1 MKLENSPAPSVN
13 GASHTPTKTLPQ
25 GTTARVKTTPANWQI
40 VLIPID
46 QIARNPYQPRLQF
59 DEEEMSELTASI
71 KERGVQQPILIRT
84 TPKSQANDSNG
95 EASGKTSIPAYQLV
109 AGERRLRACK
119 AAGRRS
125 IPAIVRD
132 DLSDVQSAELA
143 LLENVQ
149 RSNLNVIEEARA
161 YRRLMLDFRMKEER
175 IAKKV
180 GKSVATVKDTLRL
193 LALPSEVQT
202 LLIARKLTAS
212 HGQQLLRLSP
222 FESVCREVAR
232 RAATEGIPA
241 TALAQEPLPGA
252 RQLRDSKLIVELD
265 FRTRFDWKSE
275 CGSCP
280 HKAYVVS
287 GYHSYCLKPD
297 EYQRKQNEAIKRSKQ
312 EAARVLDEAKKSED
326 GEVNTESLPP
336 NSYRDLT
343 HADLPAGCCETCPC
357 RSVTTDP
364 RDPTKKRAICL
375 DPSRFSGLVQTER
388 KAHEE
393 TRQRKF
399 TEFWREAIHRLND
412 EQQEPLVS
420 WAALALW
427 PLAKGAHLRYGELQS
442 WNELGA
448 QVSRELSLDLPW
460 QEWQDDEAPIDQLLT
475 QLKGVETDDLL
486 RFFGALLLAQE
497 ALQAIRFD
505 GETPILFHV
514 LGHQNATQ
522 GEFSESDSDDESP
535 KSESDDDE

>member
-1 MKLENSPAPSVN
+1 MKLENSPSPSANGSSHAP
-13 GASHTPTKTLPQ
+13 PQ
-25 GTTARVKTTPANWQI
+25 GKTERVKAAPANWQI
-40 VLIPID
+40 VMLPID
-46 QIARNPYQPRLQF
+46 QVACNPYQPRLQF
-59 DEEEMSELTASI
+59 DEEEMSELTASVR
-71 KERGVQQPILIRT
+71 ERGVQQPILVRT
-84 TPKSQANDSNG
+84 APKAKVNGHAADKTP
-95 EASGKTSIPAYQLV
+95 PPRYQLV

-241 TALAQEPLPGA
+241 TTLSQEPLPGA

-287 GYHSYCLKPD
+287 GYHPYCLKPD
-297 EYQRKQNEAIKRSKQ
+297 EYQRKQNEAIERAKQ
-312 EAARVLDEAKKSED
+312 EAARVLDEAKKSD
-326 GEVNTESLPP
+326 SGEVDTESLPP

-357 RSVTTDP
+357 RSATADP
-364 RDPTKKRAICL
+364 RDPTKKRAVCL
-375 DPSRFSGLVQTER
+375 DPSRFSELVQAER

-393 TRQRKF
+393 ARQRKF
-399 TEFWREAIHRLND
+399 TEFWREAIRRLND
-412 EQQEPLVS
+412 GDQEPVVS
-420 WAALALW
+420 WATLALW

-460 QEWQDDEAPIDQLLT
+460 QEWQDEESSTDQILAE
-475 QLKGVETDDLL
+475 LKRVQTDDLL

-497 ALQAIRFD
+497 ALQAIRFG
-505 GETPILFHV
+505 GETPLLSTV

-522 GEFSESDSDDESP
+522 GEFSDSDDEYPVPSY
-535 KSESDDDE
+535 DDE

>member
-1 MKLENSPAPSVN
+1 MKLENSPSPSVN
-13 GASHTPTKTLPQ
+13 GITRHAQNGAPPPSKNDKSK
-25 GTTARVKTTPANWQI
+25 ATPAEWQ
-40 VLIPID
+40 VVMIPVG
-46 QIARNPYQPRLQF
+46 QIGPNPYQPRLQF
-59 DEEEMSELTASI
+59 DEEEMAELIASVR
-71 KERGVQQPILIRT
+71 ERGVQQPILVRT
-84 TPKSQANDSNG
+84 TPKAKPNGQAKED
-95 EASGKTSIPAYQLV
+95 TPPAPYQLV

-119 AAGRRS
+119 AAKRRF

-161 YRRLMLDFRMKEER
+161 FRRLMLDFRMKEER

-193 LALPSEVQT
+193 LALPGEVQT

-212 HGQQLLRLSP
+212 HGQQLLRLAP

-232 RAATEGIPA
+232 RAAAEGIPA
-241 TALAQEPLPGA
+241 TSLAQEPLPGA

-297 EYQRKQNEAIKRSKQ
+297 EYQRKQNEAIERSKL
-312 EAARVLDEAKKSED
+312 EAARILDEAKKSED
-326 GEVNTESLPP
+326 GEVDTESLPP

-343 HADLPAGCCETCPC
+343 HADLPAGCCETCLC
-357 RSVTTDP
+357 RSATTDP

-375 DPSRFSGLVQTER
+375 DPSRFSELVQAER

-399 TEFWREAIHRLND
+399 TEFWREAIRRLND
-412 EQQEPLVS
+412 GEQEPLVS
-420 WAALALW
+420 WATLALW

-460 QEWQDDEAPIDQLLT
+460 QSWQDDELSMAQLFT
-475 QLKGVETDDLL
+475 ELKSVKTDDLL

-497 ALQAIRFD
+497 ALQAIRYG
-505 GETPILFHV
+505 GETPLLSTV
-514 LGHQNATQ
+514 LDHQNTTQ
-522 GEFSESDSDDESP
+522 GELSDSDEMESP
-535 KSESDDDE
+535 DSDLGDEE

>member
-1 MKLENSPAPSVN
+1 MKLENSPSPCANGISPVAQN
-13 GASHTPTKTLPQ
+13 GAPPSAKATPE
-25 GTTARVKTTPANWQI
+25 NWHI
-40 VLIPID
+40 VMIPIG
-46 QIARNPYQPRLQF
+46 QIGPNPYQPRLQF
-59 DEEEMSELTASI
+59 DEEEMAELIASVR
-71 KERGVQQPILIRT
+71 ERGVQQPILVRT
-84 TPKSQANDSNG
+84 TPKAKPNGQAK
-95 EASGKTSIPAYQLV
+95 EKTPPAPYQLV

-119 AAGRRS
+119 AAKRRF

-161 YRRLMLDFRMKEER
+161 FRRLMLDFRMKEER

-193 LALPSEVQT
+193 LALPGEVQT

-222 FESVCREVAR
+222 FESVCREVAL

-241 TALAQEPLPGA
+241 TSLAQEALPGA

-297 EYQRKQNEAIKRSKQ
+297 EYQRKQNEAIERSKQ
-312 EAARVLDEAKKSED
+312 EAARILDEAKKSED
-326 GEVNTESLPP
+326 GEVDTESLPP

-357 RSVTTDP
+357 RSATTDP

-375 DPSRFSGLVQTER
+375 DPSRFSELVQAER
-388 KAHEE
+388 KAYEE

-399 TEFWREAIHRLND
+399 TEFWREAIRRLND
-412 EQQEPLVS
+412 GEQEPVVS
-420 WAALALW
+420 WATLALW

-460 QEWQDDEAPIDQLLT
+460 QSWQDDELSMAQLLAE
-475 QLKGVETDDLL
+475 LKSVKTDDLL

-497 ALQAIRFD
+497 ALQAIRYG
-505 GETPILFHV
+505 GETPLLSLV
-514 LGHQNATQ
+514 LGHQNTTQ
-522 GEFSESDSDDESP
+522 GELSESDEMESPDSDDE
-535 KSESDDDE
+535 E

>member
-1 MKLENSPAPSVN
+1 MKLENSPASSVN
-13 GASHTPTKTLPQ
+13 GASHTPTKTPPQ

-40 VLIPID
+40 VLIPVD

-95 EASGKTSIPAYQLV
+95 KASGKTSTSAYQLV

-125 IPAIVRD
+125 VPAIVRD

-193 LALPSEVQT
+193 LALPGEVQT

-297 EYQRKQNEAIKRSKQ
+297 EYQRKQNEAIERSKQ

-375 DPSRFSGLVQTER
+375 DPSRFSELVQTER

-399 TEFWREAIHRLND
+399 TEFWREAIRRLND

-420 WAALALW
+420 WATLALW

-448 QVSRELSLDLPW
+448 QVSRELSIDLPW
-460 QEWQDDEAPIDQLLT
+460 QDWQDDEISTDQLLT
-475 QLKGVETDDLL
+475 KLKGVETDDLM

-497 ALQAIRFD
+497 ALQAIRFG
-505 GETPILFHV
+505 GETPILSHV

-535 KSESDDDE
+535 ESDSDDE

>member
-1 MKLENSPAPSVN
+1 MKLENSPPPQANGVAYSPSHRLSTKSGPPTQIKAAP
-13 GASHTPTKTLPQ
+13 AD
-25 GTTARVKTTPANWQI
+25 WQI
-40 VLIPID
+40 IMIPVG
-46 QIARNPYQPRLQF
+46 QIGPNPYQPRLQF
-59 DEEEMSELTASI
+59 DEDEMAELIASVR
-71 KERGVQQPILIRT
+71 ERGVQQPILVRT
-84 TPKSQANDSNG
+84 APKTDG
-95 EASGKTSIPAYQLV
+95 DDKGKSYQLV

-119 AAGRRS
+119 AAKRRS
-125 IPAIVRD
+125 IPAILRD
-132 DLSDVQSAELA
+132 DLSDVQAAELG

-161 YRRLMLDFRMKEER
+161 YRRLMFDFRMKEER

-193 LALPSEVQT
+193 LALPNEVQT

-241 TALAQEPLPGA
+241 TSLAQEPLPGA

-297 EYQRKQNEAIKRSKQ
+297 EHQRKQNEAIERSKQ

-326 GEVNTESLPP
+326 GEVDTESLSP

-343 HADLPAGCCETCPC
+343 HVELPAGCCETCSC
-357 RSVTTDP
+357 RSVTADP
-364 RDPTKKRAICL
+364 RDPTKKRPICL
-375 DPSRFSGLVQTER
+375 DPNRFSELVQVER

-399 TEFWREAIHRLND
+399 TEFWREAIRRLND

-420 WAALALW
+420 WATLALW
-427 PLAKGAHLRYGELQS
+427 PLTKGAHLRYGELQS

-448 QVSRELSLDLPW
+448 QVSRELSIDLPW
-460 QEWQDDEAPIDQLLT
+460 QEWQDDETSTAQLLT
-475 QLKGVETDDLL
+475 QLKGVKTDDLL

-497 ALQAIRFD
+497 ALQAIRYG
-505 GETPILFHV
+505 GETPLLSTV
-514 LGHQNATQ
+514 LGHQSATQ
-522 GEFSESDSDDESP
+522 EEFSDSNEVESIDSASDDE
-535 KSESDDDE
+535 E

>member
-1 MKLENSPAPSVN
+1 VKLDNSPSSSVN
-13 GASHTPTKTLPQ
+13 GISHSTPTHVAPQ
-25 GTTARVKTTPANWQI
+25 GTTERIKAIPANWQI
-40 VLIPID
+40 VMIPVD

-59 DEEEMSELTASI
+59 DEEEMAELIASVR
-71 KERGVQQPILIRT
+71 ERGVQQPILVRT
-84 TPKSQANDSNG
+84 ALKAKVNGHAGDKTPA
-95 EASGKTSIPAYQLV
+95 PRYQLV

-119 AAGRRS
+119 AAKRRS

-149 RSNLNVIEEARA
+149 RSNLNAIEEARA

-175 IAKKV
+175 IAKRV

-193 LALPSEVQT
+193 LALPGEVQT

-212 HGQQLLRLSP
+212 HGQQLLRLAP

-232 RAATEGIPA
+232 RAATESIPA
-241 TALAQEPLPGA
+241 TTLSQELLPGA

-297 EYQRKQNEAIKRSKQ
+297 EWQRKQNEAIERAKQ
-312 EAARVLDEAKKSED
+312 EATRVLDEAKKSD
-326 GEVNTESLPP
+326 TGEVDTESLPA

-343 HADLPAGCCETCPC
+343 HADLPAGCCEACPC
-357 RSVTTDP
+357 RSATADP
-364 RDPTKKRAICL
+364 RDPTKKRPICL
-375 DPSRFSGLVQTER
+375 DPNRFSELVKAER

-393 TRQRKF
+393 ARQRKF
-399 TEFWREAIHRLND
+399 TEFWREAIRCLND
-412 EQQEPLVS
+412 GDQEPVVS
-420 WAALALW
+420 WATLALW
-427 PLAKGAHLRYGELQS
+427 PLAKGTHLRYGELQS

-460 QEWQDDEAPIDQLLT
+460 QDWQDDEISTAQLLT
-475 QLKGVETDDLL
+475 ELKGVKTDDLL

-497 ALQAIRFD
+497 ALQAIRYG
-505 GETPILFHV
+505 GETPLLSTV
-514 LGHQNATQ
+514 LGHQSATQ
-522 GEFSESDSDDESP
+522 GEFSDSDEAESPDSDSDDE
-535 KSESDDDE
+535 E

>member
-1 MKLENSPAPSVN
+1 MKLENLPSPSVN
-13 GASHTPTKTLPQ
+13 GIVHPTPTHAPSQ
-25 GTTARVKTTPANWQI
+25 GTTERVKAIPANWQ
-40 VLIPID
+40 VVMIPVD

-59 DEEEMSELTASI
+59 DEAEMSELTASI
-71 KERGVQQPILIRT
+71 KERGVQQPILVRT
-84 TPKSQANDSNG
+84 APKAKANGQAADRTPA
-95 EASGKTSIPAYQLV
+95 PHYQLV

-119 AAGRRS
+119 AAKRRS

-193 LALPSEVQT
+193 LALPAEVQT

-241 TALAQEPLPGA
+241 TLLAQEPLPGA

-297 EYQRKQNEAIKRSKQ
+297 EYERKQNEAIERSKQ
-312 EAARVLDEAKKSED
+312 EAARVLDEAKKSD
-326 GEVNTESLPP
+326 TGEVDTESLPP

-343 HADLPAGCCETCPC
+343 HADLPAGCSETCPC
-357 RSVTTDP
+357 RSVTADP
-364 RDPTKKRAICL
+364 RDPTKKRPICL
-375 DPSRFSGLVQTER
+375 DPNRFSELVQAER

-399 TEFWREAIHRLND
+399 TEFWHEAIRRLND
-412 EQQEPLVS
+412 ENQEPIVS
-420 WAALALW
+420 WATLALW

-460 QEWQDDEAPIDQLLT
+460 QEWQDDETSTTQLLT
-475 QLKGVETDDLL
+475 ELKSVKTDDLL

-497 ALQAIRFD
+497 ALQAIRYG
-505 GETPILFHV
+505 GETPLLSTV
-514 LGHQNATQ
+514 LGHQSATQ
-522 GEFSESDSDDESP
+522 GELSDSEEVESPDSASDDE
-535 KSESDDDE
+535 E